1 MRTGVLNRARARTR
15 PLLWRVLTQAC
26 FAWLVCTAML
36 AAVSGQAAAAPRVD
50 LRQGGTAVDET
61 VYRLGTGDKVR
72 VIVFGE
78 DDLGGEF
85 EVDGSGFVRL
95 PLIGQTKAAGYSTH
109 ELETHIAAALAD
121 GYLNSPKVSVEVTT
135 YRPFYIF
142 GEVNKP
148 GQYPYVNEMTA
159 LNAIALAGGYTGEA
173 SDSWLYIRR
182 NGTSEE
188 EKLPADDT
196 TMIYPGDVVR
206 VPRTLFWSAINFAG
220 PLSAIVSTR
229 WYLPTP
235 PP

>member
-1 MRTGVLNRARARTR
+1 MQLGA
-15 PLLWRVLTQAC
+15 PTQAC
-26 FAWLVCTAML
+26 AHARLPFWHVLAPAFVAWLLLCSAVLIGPASADTASSRPDRHSS
-36 AAVSGQAAAAPRVD
+36 ADSGP
-50 LRQGGTAVDET
+50 

-85 EVDGSGFVRL
+85 DVDGSGFVRL
-95 PLIGQTKAAGYSTH
+95 PLIGQTKAAGYSTQ
-109 ELETHIAAALAD
+109 ELETRIAAALAN
-121 GYLNSPKVSVEVTT
+121 GYLNAPKVSVEVTT
-135 YRPFYIF
+135 YRPFYIL

-148 GQYPYVNEMTA
+148 GQYAYVNDMTA
-159 LNAIALAGGYTGEA
+159 LNAVALAGGYTGQA
-173 SDSWLYIRR
+173 SDSSIYVRR
-182 NGTSEE
+182 NGSSDE

-196 TMIYPGDVVR
+196 TPIYPGDVVR